1 MMATVTEVLKEL
13 FSINGVFTAV
23 IAIIVTIAKKYMEFH
38 RRDFFSRPSS
48 AQIKAVKWLRKSAK
62 PMSDPLINAEQQ
74 LLLESFG
81 LLRNREL
88 SIKIICLYA
97 INPPALVPFLRAVL
111 RYQGMYKVIDG
122 KICPRKYHKWFLPL
136 VIFCLLLFN
145 CFNIYR
151 SYQLHDGI
159 ELSTSVVLFL
169 TTFSAW
175 SWAAFCDWQISV
187 ASKKINEYSPPES
200 YFTFFSEDFSS
211 ILNCS
216 YPKLG

>member
-1 MMATVTEVLKEL
+1 MMATATEILKEL

-23 IAIIVTIAKKYMEFH
+23 IATIVAVAKKYMEFH

-48 AQIKAVKWLRKSAK
+48 TQIKAVRLLMKSAK
-62 PMSDPLINAEQQ
+62 PMPDPLIDAEQQ
-74 LLLESFG
+74 LLLQSFG

-97 INPPALVPFLRAVL
+97 INPSELVPFLRAVL
-111 RYQGMYKVIDG
+111 RYEGMYKVVDG
-122 KICPRKYHKWFLPL
+122 KICPRKFHKWFLPL
-136 VIFCLLLFN
+136 MGICLVLFN
-145 CFNIYR
+145 GFNILR
-151 SYQLHDGI
+151 SYQLHDDMQFY
-159 ELSTSVVLFL
+159 TSVVLSL
-169 TTFSAW
+169 ASFSAW

-200 YFTFFSEDFSS
+200 YFTFVSEDFSS

-216 YPKLG
+216 YPKPD

>member
-1 MMATVTEVLKEL
+1 MMATVTEILKEL

-111 RYQGMYKVIDG
+111 RYQGMYKVVDG
-122 KICPRKYHKWFLPL
+122 KICPRKFHNWFLPL
-136 VIFCLLLFN
+136 VMMCLLLFN
-145 CFNIYR
+145 SFNIHR
-151 SYQLHDGI
+151 SYQLHDDSQ
-159 ELSTSVVLFL
+159 LSTSVVLFL
-169 TTFSAW
+169 ATLSAW
-175 SWAAFCDWQISV
+175 TWAAVCDWKISV

-200 YFTFFSEDFSS
+200 YFTFVSEDFRS